1 MPRERQVSGDSS
13 CKSPDIDS
21 GLIGKKFEV
30 CLHSIL
36 TLGSILQFTGIIAAF
51 FQLGFKSRLIFRGH
65 IPINGVGFAVFALL
79 PFGKCSGSTHKGK
92 DKQRKHNESDG
103 THFDL
108 LSREVY
114 ARELSADHY
123 KVLYYLVKMRDVSA
137 IPAIFGPLLRTL
149 RVEAGLS
156 QEQLAAQCG
165 MDRSAISLLER
176 QKNQP
181 SLASLVLISEALG
194 MTAAELIGRVEADI
208 PQLPEGSE

>member
-1 MPRERQVSGDSS
+1 M
-13 CKSPDIDS
+13 
-21 GLIGKKFEV
+21 IGKEFEV
-30 CLHSIL
+30 CLHCIL
-36 TLGSILQFTGIIAAF
+36 ALGSILQFAGIITAF
-51 FQLGFKSRLIFRGH
+51 FELGFKSRLVFRGH
-65 IPINGVGFAVFALL
+65 VPINRVCFGVFALL
-79 PFGKCSGSTHKGK
+79 PFSTSRLSRTESS
-92 DKQRKHNESDG
+92 DKQEKHNESDG
-103 THFDL
+103 THFCL